1 VKKIMRRFRN
11 ALRSAVL
18 VACSDTATDS
28 EFCEQ
33 AQFFA
38 SRSIRD
44 ADTDEDRSNAGYLA
58 ALTKLRDLAP
68 ANQHADLDLLVAFEQ
83 NLDTERETEDA
94 AVAAAGD
101 RVGAAIEASC
111 RVQLPGVQG

>member
-1 VKKIMRRFRN
+1 MLK
-11 ALRSAVL
+11 ALLLMTGLLTVL

-44 ADTDEDRSNAGYLA
+44 ADADEDRSDAGYLA

-68 ANQHADLDLLVAFEQ
+68 ANLRADLDFLVAS
-83 NLDTERETEDA
+83 ERDLNAESETEDA
-94 AVAAAGD
+94 AVAAAGV

-111 RVQLPGVQG
+111 RVQLPGVRG

>member
-1 VKKIMRRFRN
+1 M
-11 ALRSAVL
+11 AGLLTVL
-18 VACSDTATDS
+18 VACSGSA
-28 EFCEQ
+28 FCEQ

-44 ADTDEDRSNAGYLA
+44 ADADDDRSDAVYLA

-68 ANQHADLDLLVAFEQ
+68 ANLRADLGLLVAFERDL
-83 NLDTERETEDA
+83 NSGSETEDA
-94 AVAAAGD
+94 AVAAAGV

-111 RVQLPGVQG
+111 RVQLPGVRG

>member
-1 VKKIMRRFRN
+1 MLK
-11 ALRSAVL
+11 ALLLMTGLLTVL

-44 ADTDEDRSNAGYLA
+44 ADADDDRSDAVYLA
-58 ALTKLRDLAP
+58 ALTKLHDLAP
-68 ANQHADLDLLVAFEQ
+68 ANLRADLGLLVAFERDL
-83 NLDTERETEDA
+83 NSESETEDA
-94 AVAAAGD
+94 AVAAAGV

-111 RVQLPGVQG
+111 RVQLPGVRG